1 PSRPTEHWGGWYDCV
16 MPLIDLVAD
25 RLSLESYRPAKVVLS
40 RLRAGA
46 VIAEH
51 VDLNQSSQIPN
62 KIHLPIVTSP
72 QVAFT
77 VEESRYHLEP
87 GRAYEINNLRR
98 HAVYNCGDVDRIHLI
113 IEVYPYTPPRQH
125 RR

>member
-1 PSRPTEHWGGWYDCV
+1 